1 MGSGD
6 DVQTELRRTWES
18 AAPGWAKWEDAI
30 AEGLADVTDA
40 MLDMAGVA
48 AGMHVLDLACG
59 AGSQS
64 LRAADRVGPQ
74 GRVVASDISPTMLG
88 CVREAARRRG
98 LSHIETLESAAE
110 DLPTS
115 AGPFDAA
122 ISRLGLMHFPAP
134 RQALI
139 AVQRVL
145 KPKARIA
152 ALVFT
157 TPSSNPFMS
166 MPMHIL
172 LRHAGKAPPAPGKP
186 GIFALGGPGVL
197 QDLLANSG
205 LVEIEAR
212 VLGAPLRLAS
222 AAQALEMMQ
231 QAFGAYR
238 AVVADLDPQA
248 RAAAW
253 SEVGDYL
260 KQFEDDD
267 GFHTE
272 LELLI
277 GSGVRVA

>member
-1 MGSGD
+1 MGSD
-6 DVQTELRRTWES
+6 DAKTEVRRTWDS
-18 AAPGWAKWEDAI
+18 AAPGWARWEHVFAQ
-30 AEGLADVTDA
+30 GLADVTEE
-40 MLDMAGVA
+40 MLDMAGVV

-64 LRAADRVGPQ
+64 LRAADRVGPR
-74 GRVVASDISPTMLG
+74 GRVVASDISATMLEH
-88 CVREAARRRG
+88 VRAAAQRRSLG
-98 LSHIETLESAAE
+98 HLETLECAAE
-110 DLPTS
+110 DLPAS

-134 RQALI
+134 SEALI

-157 TPSSNPFMS
+157 TPDRNPFMS
-166 MPMHIL
+166 EPMRVL
-172 LRHAGKAPPAPGKP
+172 LRHAGKAPPAAGKP
-186 GIFALGGPGVL
+186 GIFALGGAGVL
-197 QDLLANSG
+197 RGLFADSG
-205 LVEIEAR
+205 LAQIETR
-212 VLGAPLRLAS
+212 VVRAPLRLAS

-238 AVVADLDPQA
+238 AVIADLDPDA

-253 SEVGDYL
+253 SEVGEGL
-260 KQFEDDD
+260 RQFEDGE

-272 LELLI
+272 LELVI
-277 GSGVRVA
+277 GSGAKIA